1 MRASLGRLSALPRRP
16 GKRRA
21 GLPRLALVASAAAL
35 LAGCASV
42 PPREDA
48 RSYGVSGA
56 RLQRLAATV
65 RDDVQKGTYPGAVV
79 MIARNGTVVF
89 SDAFGVQNPKTGAP
103 MKVDSVFRIAS
114 MTKPIVSVGV
124 MTLVE
129 DGRVQLGDPASKYLP
144 ELKGLKVG
152 IEKKDASGNDV
163 IEEVPAQREM
173 TVQDLLR
180 HTSGLTYGIFGRS
193 AVKQKYLEAK
203 VDGDPNQTNA
213 ELVRRLSKLP
223 LAYQPGTTW
232 EYGRSTDVLGALIE
246 RVSGQT
252 LDVFLAERIL
262 KPLRMKDTGFHVD
275 PSQHGR
281 IAEPFDLDPD
291 SKAPARVVAVLT
303 PPQLLSG
310 GSGMVSTAGDY
321 LRFAQML
328 LNGGELEGARILS
341 RKTVE
346 LMTSD
351 HLGPGVART
360 ALYFP
365 GPGYGFGLGFAVRT
379 AAGEAAGPGS
389 IGDYFWVG
397 YYGTLFFVDPKEKLI
412 GIWMTQRVNL
422 PANQLIWR
430 RHKSQVYAAI
440 D

>member
-1 MRASLGRLSALPRRP
+1 D
-16 GKRRA
+16 RRA
-21 GLPRLALVASAAAL
+21 GLPRLVLAASSAAL

-89 SDAFGVQNPKTGAP
+89 SDAFGVQNPRTGAP
-103 MKVDSVFRIAS
+103 MKVDSIFRIAS

-129 DGRVQLGDPASKYLP
+129 DGRVQLGDPASKYLA

-163 IEEVPAQREM
+163 LEEVQAQREM

-262 KPLRMKDTGFHVD
+262 KPLRMNDTGFHVD

-291 SKAPARVVAVLT
+291 TKAPARVAAVLT

-310 GSGMVSTAGDY
+310 GGGMVSTAGDY

-328 LNGGELEGARILS
+328 LNGGELDGARILS

-351 HLGPGVART
+351 HLGTGVART

-379 AAGEAAGPGS
+379 AAGESAVPGS
-389 IGDYFWVG
+389 IGDYYWPG
-397 YYGTLFFVDPKEKLI
+397 LYGTLFFVDPKEKLI
-412 GIWMTQRVNL
+412 GIWMMQRVNQ
-422 PANQLIWR
+422 PTNQVIWR
-430 RHKSQVYAAI
+430 RFKSQVYAAI

>member
-1 MRASLGRLSALPRRP
+1 M
-16 GKRRA
+16 
-21 GLPRLALVASAAAL
+21 PRLVFVASAAAL
-35 LAGCASV
+35 FAGCASL

-48 RSYGVSGA
+48 RRYDISSA

-65 RDDVQKGTYPGAVV
+65 REDVQQGRYPGAVA
-79 MIARNGTVVF
+79 MIARNGALVF
-89 SDAFGVQNPKTGAP
+89 AEAFGVQNPKTGAP
-103 MKVDSVFRIAS
+103 MKVDSIFRIAS
-114 MTKPIVSVGV
+114 MTKPMVSVGA

-129 DGRVQLGDPASKYLP
+129 DGLVQLGDPVSKYLP

-152 IEKKDASGNDV
+152 IEKKDASGHDAL
-163 IEEVPAQREM
+163 EEIPAQREM

-180 HTSGLTYGIFGRS
+180 HTSGLTYSFFGRS
-193 AVKQKYLEAK
+193 AVKQKYVEAK
-203 VDGDPNQTNA
+203 VDGDSDQTNA

-252 LDVFLAERIL
+252 LDVFLADRIL
-262 KPLRMKDTGFHVD
+262 KPLRMKDTGFYVD

-281 IAEPFDLDPD
+281 IAEPFDVDPD
-291 SKAPARVVAVLT
+291 SKAPARVAAVLT
-303 PPQLLSG
+303 QPKLLSG

-328 LNGGELEGARILS
+328 LNGGELDGARILS

-351 HLGPGVART
+351 HLGPGTART

-379 AAGEAAGPGS
+379 AAGESPSPGS

-412 GIWMTQRVNL
+412 GIWMMQRVNL
-422 PANQLIWR
+422 PANQVIWR
-430 RHKSQVYAAI
+430 RYKSQVYAAI
-440 D
+440 E